1 MTYFFTITNK
11 TFFSIL
17 RLSYNGVLKRSTW
30 VPKPQ
35 QLWKR
40 VDRILP
46 HDACGLYNKCV
57 DLMVYVIQADHESV
71 VAFMDLSRETKKHGV
86 FKTGQVGV

>member
-1 MTYFFTITNK
+1 MET
-11 TFFSIL
+11 
-17 RLSYNGVLKRSTW
+17 RRSYTTS
-30 VPKPQ
+30 
-35 QLWKR
+35 
-40 VDRILP
+40 
-46 HDACGLYNKCV
+46 V